1 MQKSSI
7 INIQIYHFTH
17 FFKLTIS
24 YSSQSVSEW
33 FNHNVRCEIWDS
45 RGLLVGSYIQKCVL
59 LPFLAVNRKITAQVH
74 FLRNVDLHHSLGSQ
88 GKIAGSGLAHG
99 GNSRR
104 GWDEKELLSWVLC
117 CEWGNLFRQ
126 HQHMGVREAL
136 PDHRPALI
144 PSSFPKEV
152 WEAGR
157 GRKHSKPLEEGLP
170 EWILALV
177 LDERL
182 SSGEEMQMKDSVFS
196 YDTE

>member
-1 MQKSSI
+1 MWNMGLQRSLSWLLYTKVCFTSLLSCKQKNHSSGPFS
-7 INIQIYHFTH
+7 QERWPPSFPGESREDCWVWVGPRWE
-17 FFKLTIS
+17 FK
-24 YSSQSVSEW
+24 E
-33 FNHNVRCEIWDS
+33 
-45 RGLLVGSYIQKCVL
+45 
-59 LPFLAVNRKITAQVH
+59 
-74 FLRNVDLHHSLGSQ
+74 
-88 GKIAGSGLAHG
+88 
-99 GNSRR
+99 